1 MNHLRKGTEARTKL
15 NGQLIKPGSGSRR
28 QVRLDQVGPVRCW
41 TFNLRT
47 SVVLQQILNESLQ
60 GVLNQVMLSQK
71 NHQADSVLKELRDG

>member
-1 MNHLRKGTEARTKL
+1 M
-15 NGQLIKPGSGSRR
+15 
-28 QVRLDQVGPVRCW
+28 RLDEVGPVRCW